1 MVSECVTLI
10 LSSNILYVHL
20 KLYVAV
26 THSLEELEVE
36 RDGSVKTCL
45 VVISSMENNLPWVGL
60 FETDDKHRPED
71 DE

>member
-45 VVISSMENNLPWVGL
+45 VIGSMEYICLGSACSKLVININ
-60 FETDDKHRPED
+60 PEG
-71 DE
+71 

>member
-26 THSLEELEVE
+26 THSLEELDVE

-45 VVISSMENNLPWVGL
+45 VIRRMEYISIGSACSKLVININ
-60 FETDDKHRPED
+60 PEG
-71 DE
+71 